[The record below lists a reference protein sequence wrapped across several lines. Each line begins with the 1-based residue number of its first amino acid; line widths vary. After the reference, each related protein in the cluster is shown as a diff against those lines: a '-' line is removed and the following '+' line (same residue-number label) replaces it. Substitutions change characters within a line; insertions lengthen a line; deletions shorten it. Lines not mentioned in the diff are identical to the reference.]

1 MGNMLDELTFGEY
14 ISVKRQRAGLSKK
27 EMAKRIV
34 LSDTYYSNIENGVR
48 PAPAKKIQKEI
59 VKILGLSEAEAFHLY
74 DLAAKTKKHRTLPV
88 DICEY
93 IASDEN
99 IKLFLRKAKER
110 DLSGTELL
118 ELL

>member
-34 LSDTYYSNIENGVR
+34 LSATYYSNIENGIR
-48 PAPAKKIQKEI
+48 PAPAKDIQKDM
-59 VKILGLSEAEAFHLY
+59 VKVLGLSETEAFHLY
-74 DLAAKTKKHRTLPV
+74 DLAVKTKKHRTLPV

-110 DLSGTELL
+110 DLSGAELL

>member
-1 MGNMLDELTFGEY
+1 MPPSNFVD
-14 ISVKRQRAGLSKK
+14 AG
-27 EMAKRIV
+27 AKV
-34 LSDTYYSNIENGVR
+34 FVHCSGDIEK
-48 PAPAKKIQKEI
+48 AKKIQKEI
-59 VKILGLSEAEAFHLY
+59 VKILGLSENEAFHLY

-99 IKLFLRKAKER
+99 IKLFLRNEKER
-110 DLSGTELL
+110 NISGVELL

>member
-1 MGNMLDELTFGEY
+1 MLDELTFGEY
-14 ISVKRQRAGLSKK
+14 ISVKRQRVGLSKK

-34 LSDTYYSNIENGVR
+34 LSATYYSNIENGVR
-48 PAPAKKIQKEI
+48 PAPAKDIQKDM
-59 VKILGLSEAEAFHLY
+59 VKVLGLSETEAFHLY